1 MMTSIKYLIKRN
13 VKMFFKDKGLFFTSL
28 ITPLILL
35 VLYSTFLGNVYEDSF
50 RQILSAIVPNLAV
63 PDSVIK
69 GCVGGQLFSSL
80 LSVSAVTVTFCSNML
95 MVQDKITGARTDL
108 TITPVKGSQLA
119 IGYYVS
125 TFITTLI
132 VCFVAIVA
140 CLIYISVIGWY
151 LSVLDIVLI
160 IVDVLILVMFATAL
174 SSIINNFLSSQGQ
187 ISAVGSIVSS
197 CYGFISGAYMP
208 ISQFS
213 KGLQNVVAA
222 LPGTYGTSLL
232 RNHTLRGVFSEME
245 DLGIPSN
252 AIESIKDSIDCNIH
266 FFDNKVPFDFMYI
279 YLGGVTVIL
288 VAIFILMNLKKRKN
302 KG

>member
-1 MMTSIKYLIKRN
+1 MTSIKYLIKRN
-13 VKMFFKDKGLFFTSL
+13 VKMIFKDKGLFFTSL

-50 RQILSAIVPNLAV
+50 KQILNAIAPNITI
-63 PDSVIK
+63 PDSLVN

-80 LSVSAVTVTFCSNML
+80 LAVSTVTVTFCSNML
-95 MVQDKITGARTDL
+95 MVQDKITGAHTDFA
-108 TITPVKGSQLA
+108 ITPVKGSQLA
-119 IGYYVS
+119 VGYYSS

-132 VCFVAIVA
+132 VCIVAIAA
-140 CLIYISVIGWY
+140 CLIYISIIGWY

-160 IVDVLILVMFATAL
+160 LVDVLILVMFATAL
-174 SSIINNFLSSQGQ
+174 SSIINTFLSSQGQ

-213 KGLQNVVAA
+213 KGLQNIVAA

-232 RNHTLRGVFSEME
+232 RNHTLRGVFAEME
-245 DLGIPSN
+245 DLGIPSK
-252 AIESIKDSIDCNIH
+252 AIDSIKDSVDCNIY

-279 YLGGVTVIL
+279 YLIGATVIL
-288 VAIFILMNLKKRKN
+288 VTVFVLMNLKKRKIN
-302 KG
+302 V

>member
-1 MMTSIKYLIKRN
+1 MTSIKYLIKRN
-13 VKMFFKDKGLFFTSL
+13 IKMFFKDKGLFFTSL

-50 RQILSAIVPNLAV
+50 RQILNAIVPNLAV

-95 MVQDKITGARTDL
+95 MVQDKVTGAHTDL
-108 TITPVKGSQLA
+108 TITPVRGSQLA
-119 IGYYVS
+119 ISYYVS

-132 VCFVAIVA
+132 VCFVAIAA

-160 IVDVLILVMFATAL
+160 FVDVLILVMFATAL

-213 KGLQNVVAA
+213 KGLQNIVAA

-232 RNHTLRGVFSEME
+232 RNHTLRGVFAEME
-245 DLGIPSN
+245 SLGIPAQ
-252 AIESIKDSIDCNIH
+252 AIEGVKDSIDCNIY
-266 FFDNKVPFDFMYI
+266 FFEDKVPFNYMYV
-279 YLGGVTVIL
+279 YLGGATVIL
-288 VAIFILMNLKKRKN
+288 VAIFILINLKKRKN